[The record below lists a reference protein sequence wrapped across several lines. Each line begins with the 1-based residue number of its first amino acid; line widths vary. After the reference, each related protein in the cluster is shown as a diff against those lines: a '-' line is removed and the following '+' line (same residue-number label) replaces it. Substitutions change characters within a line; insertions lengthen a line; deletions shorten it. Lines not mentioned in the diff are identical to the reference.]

1 MAFKK
6 LVIQFIYNLP
16 ALKKFLSSVVALV
29 QFSAIY
35 TFSCF
40 FSLEA
45 SLLWWVK
52 LVEVFVHT

>member
-45 SLLWWVK
+45 SLLW
-52 LVEVFVHT
+52 